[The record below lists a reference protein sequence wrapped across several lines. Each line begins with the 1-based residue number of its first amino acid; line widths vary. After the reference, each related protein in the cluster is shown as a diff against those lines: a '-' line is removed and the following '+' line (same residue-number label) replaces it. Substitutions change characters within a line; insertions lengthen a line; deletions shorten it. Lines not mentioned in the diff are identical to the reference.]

1 MTPEQVAVMFRK
13 NELER
18 RAARQKALLA
28 NEARLASEP
37 LTEFD
42 KKVHA
47 IAIGELKQQR
57 EDFEKE
63 IIPSYWRRLWRAL
76 LNK

>member
-1 MTPEQVAVMFRK
+1 MTPEQIAVIFRK
-13 NELER
+13 GELER
-18 RAARQKALLA
+18 RAARRRALLA

-47 IAIGELKQQR
+47 LTIEELKQQSV
-57 EDFEKE
+57 DFEKE
-63 IIPSYWRRLWRAL
+63 ITPSYWRRLWRAL